1 MRLGKDLENKPI
13 ISVTEGRMLGRTK
26 DVFVDADLRELAGLF
41 LGMEGMIRR
50 KAQVIHS
57 VDVVLFGID
66 VVLVKESD
74 VITNSKELPEVE
86 NWKRLK
92 ELQGYEVHTQGGTKL
107 GTVGDVILDEMGTII
122 GISLSRVFVKGP
134 LAEQGT
140 VPREAIIEVSQED
153 EVVRVD
159 LATLEGTAV
168 DQDEKAQTEEN
179 LELPEEI
186 SDDSVDE
193 EKPVDVS
200 DAQESD
206 ETDEAAEATEELPP
220 SDSPDGDE
228 GEEQQTP

>member
-26 DVFVDADLRELAGLF
+26 DVYVDADLRALAGLF
-41 LGMEGMIRR
+41 LGTEGMIRR
-50 KAQVIHS
+50 KVQVIHS
-57 VDVVLFGID
+57 EDVVLFGID

-74 VITNSKELPEVE
+74 VIANQNELPEVK

-92 ELQGYEVHTQGGTKL
+92 ELQGYEVHTPGGTKL
-107 GTVGDVILDEMGTII
+107 GTVGDVILDEMGTIV

-140 VPREAIIEVSQED
+140 VPREAILEVSQED
-153 EVVRVD
+153 EVISVD

-168 DQDEKAQTEEN
+168 DQDEKAQTEESP
-179 LELPEEI
+179 EEAEEI
-186 SDDSVDE
+186 SADPVEDE
-193 EKPVDVS
+193 ITIDVT
-200 DAQESD
+200 DAQASD
-206 ETDEAAEATEELPP
+206 ETGEPAEEPPP

-228 GEEQQTP
+228 GEQEQTA